1 MTSGEKRAAAAPFG
15 DYDVRAAA
23 DAPLMPW
30 PNTTP
35 YEQWCAAQGIPI
47 VSGFYVA
54 DLTEVKTEPWAATG
68 VHGAIIQLDG
78 TDETNGAWV
87 LKIDRGEA
95 SAWSRHAYEEMFYVV
110 AGRGGIELRVDGRI
124 ERQEWVPGAVFAP
137 PLNVEYRLLADSATT
152 LYCVNAA
159 PPVLNLFH
167 SQAFADD
174 NPFPFADRL
183 VPVGDGGRGY
193 FDNRGRLWKRPDGA
207 GVWETTWVDDVHA
220 FELPA
225 LARRG
230 GQGKMVTFQF
240 GEGSLIAHISQFP
253 SGEYKKAHRHGPG
266 ANIVILGGA
275 GYSLLW
281 QRDGDEPQ
289 RVDWGPNSIF
299 VPPDMW
305 WHQHFNSGSDPA
317 RYVALRWGSRKHM
330 INHNY
335 EGTLVDRRA
344 GGNQIEYDEQAP
356 FIDELFRTECE
367 RHGVTFV
374 HPSER

>member
-1 MTSGEKRAAAAPFG
+1 MTAAEQPAAPFG
-15 DYDVRAAA
+15 VYSAAEA
-23 DAPLMPW
+23 GSAPLLPW
-30 PNTTP
+30 SDRTP
-35 YEQWCAAQGIPI
+35 YEQWCEAQGIPI
-47 VSGFYVA
+47 VKGFYVA
-54 DLTEVKTEPWAATG
+54 DLTQVSTGPWAATG
-68 VHGAIIQLDG
+68 VDGAIIQLDG

-95 SAWSRHAYEEMFYVV
+95 SHWSRHVYEEMYYAVS
-110 AGRGGIELRVDGRI
+110 GRGAIELRVDGRI
-124 ERQEWVPGAVFAP
+124 ERQDWIPGAVFAP
-137 PLNVEYRLLADSATT
+137 PLNVEYRLVAETAAT

-159 PPVLNLFH
+159 PPVMNLFH
-167 SQAFADD
+167 NQQFADA
-174 NPFPFADRL
+174 NPFRFEDRL
-183 VPVGDGGRGY
+183 KPVGDGGHGY
-193 FDNRGRLWKRPDGA
+193 FDARGRLWKRPDGA
-207 GVWETTWVDDVHA
+207 GVWETTWIDDVNS
-220 FELPA
+220 FELPP

-253 SGEYKKAHRHGPG
+253 SGQYKKAHRHGPG
-266 ANIVILGGA
+266 ANIVILGGE

-305 WHQHFNSGSDPA
+305 WHQHFNSGTDPA
-317 RYVALRWGSRKHM
+317 RYVAMRWGSRKHL

-335 EGTLVDRRA
+335 EGTLVDRRD
-344 GGNQIEYDEQAP
+344 GGNQIEYDEQQP
-356 FIDELFRTECE
+356 MIDELFAIECK

-374 HPSER
+374 SPAAR